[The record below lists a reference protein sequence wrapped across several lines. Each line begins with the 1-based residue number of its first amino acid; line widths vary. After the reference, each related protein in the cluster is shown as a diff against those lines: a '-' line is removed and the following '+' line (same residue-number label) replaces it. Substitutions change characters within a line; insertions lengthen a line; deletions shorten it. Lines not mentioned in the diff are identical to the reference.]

1 MKVFNEMSIPQQLTH
16 LFKYP
21 TIFKTTEF
29 HDDMTAYSVSCIW
42 LPYKHCRNWGHFP
55 CRQYLVS
62 WGVSFLYWAQDCQL
76 LLCPSFRSSV
86 SVLLLPMG
94 QDHFTCIHRA
104 VHPFCSVS
112 PSFNLYRGSITFIL
126 SYQWLMWLNL
136 FTKSFMSHEE

>member
-1 MKVFNEMSIPQQLTH
+1 MKVFNEISIPQQLTH

-29 HDDMTAYSVSCIW
+29 HGDVTAYSVSCIW
-42 LPYKHCRNWGHFP
+42 LHYKHRRNWGRFA
-55 CRQYLVS
+55 CRQCLFS
-62 WGVSFLYWAQDCQL
+62 WGVSFLYWAQDCL
-76 LLCPSFRSSV
+76 LLLWPSFRSNV
-86 SVLLLPMG
+86 SVLLLPRH
-94 QDHFTCIHRA
+94 QDHFTYVHR
-104 VHPFCSVS
+104 VVNPFCSVS